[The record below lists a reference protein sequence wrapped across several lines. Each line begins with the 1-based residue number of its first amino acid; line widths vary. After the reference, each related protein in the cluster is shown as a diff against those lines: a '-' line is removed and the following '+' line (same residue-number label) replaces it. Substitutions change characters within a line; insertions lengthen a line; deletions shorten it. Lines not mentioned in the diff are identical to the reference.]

1 MTTHATHA
9 IHERLPMTVSTRLF
23 LTLLALAAVALV
35 AAGCGGSQK
44 AAASDDDRNFQCKDR
59 RIAYIVTGSFAGP
72 EVGVVV
78 DCAERGPRIMKWQV
92 VGVTGDK
99 QTMAHS
105 LTTGEFHELWQRI
118 ESTGWRHLSNCN
130 NPEAVDGDPKYKI
143 GIQDESLSVSLDC
156 DGKELP
162 FPYDRIVNE
171 LDLKAA
177 EYSN

>member
-1 MTTHATHA
+1 M
-9 IHERLPMTVSTRLF
+9 LMSVSNRSL
-23 LTLLALAAVALV
+23 LTPAVLAALAAL
-35 AAGCGGSQK
+35 AACGGPQK
-44 AAASDDDRNFQCKDR
+44 SAADSSGDRDFQCKER

-92 VGVTGDK
+92 IGVAGDK
-99 QTMAHS
+99 KTMESS
-105 LTTGEFHELWQRI
+105 LSEGEFQELWQRV
-118 ESTGWRHLSNCN
+118 ESTGWRHLGNCD
-130 NPEAVDGDPKYKI
+130 NPEAVEGDPRYKI
-143 GIQDESLSVSLDC
+143 GIADESQSVSLEC

-177 EYSN
+177 EYGE